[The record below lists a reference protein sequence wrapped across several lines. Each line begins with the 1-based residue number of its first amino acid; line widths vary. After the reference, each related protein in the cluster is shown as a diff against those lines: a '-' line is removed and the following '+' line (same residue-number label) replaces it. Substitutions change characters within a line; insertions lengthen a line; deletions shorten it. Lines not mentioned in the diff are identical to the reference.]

1 MSVYMPLDCDGFA
14 AALAD
19 YLEGDAPDAV
29 RAAVEAHA
37 EECAECGALLADLR
51 AIPREAAALPALT
64 PSRDLW
70 NGIAE
75 RIDARVLP
83 LERSATRTIVPARR
97 SWARPAV
104 AAAALVLMTAGITH
118 YVTRSA
124 YEKPDVVASA
134 TPAPSASAPAITTPE
149 SIATPAP
156 QVAVV
161 TPPTPSSTDPSGASV
176 MGPGGA
182 QRNGGRTATAVASNP
197 VPTTQ
202 RSGAARLVRAEG
214 LMDAT
219 EPVYDKEISKLRSIV
234 KSRRADLDPRTIAV
248 LEQSIAVID
257 SAIAQS
263 RSALAK
269 DPASGFLANQLNHSL
284 EKKVELLRTAA
295 MLPAR
300 T

>member
-51 AIPREAAALPALT
+51 TIPRQAAVLPALT

-70 NGIAE
+70 SGIAE

-83 LERSATRTIVPARR
+83 LQHPATRTIVPARR
-97 SWARPAV
+97 SWALPAI
-104 AAAALVLMTAGITH
+104 AAAALVIVTAGITH
-118 YVTRSA
+118 YVTRA
-124 YEKPDVVASA
+124 NYESTVATK
-134 TPAPSASAPAITTPE
+134 TPAVTTPPPAAPE
-149 SIATPAP
+149 SIAAP
-156 QVAVV
+156 VPEVAILPPSGLSSTGPSGSTTAQPNAQRADRPPTVAVS
-161 TPPTPSSTDPSGASV
+161 TPVGNRATPSDT
-176 MGPGGA
+176 
-182 QRNGGRTATAVASNP
+182 
-197 VPTTQ
+197 
-202 RSGAARLVRAEG
+202 RLVGADG
-214 LMDAT
+214 VMNAT
-219 EPVYDKEISKLRSIV
+219 QPVYDREIAKLRTIV
-234 KSRRADLDPRTIAV
+234 KSRHSQLDPATIAV

-269 DPASGFLANQLNHSL
+269 DPASGFLASQLNHSL